1 MVSLRATIDL
11 PAEEATHL
19 FAVALARVLRSGD
32 VVLLQGELG
41 SGKTTL
47 TRGVASALGISAGSV
62 SSPTFVLMHQ
72 HEVPEA
78 SRGSEAKGTPGGEP
92 SDLER
97 IRTLVHI
104 DAYRLRDASDLDSLG
119 WDRVFDSGERRARPG
134 HCILIEWGERLASRI
149 DAASTARLTLEHDPP
164 GRALKL
170 EVPDGWGGRPGVDAL
185 LHRPPTRCRVTGAWV
200 GPDAATYPFASE
212 KARLADLN
220 KWFTG
225 SYEISRPIKDA
236 DFDEMGPSA

>member
-1 MVSLRATIDL
+1 MSLSATIDL

-19 FAVALARVLRSGD
+19 FAGALSRVLRSGD

-47 TRGVASALGISAGSV
+47 TRGVASALGISPQGV

-72 HEVPEA
+72 HEVPEV
-78 SRGSEAKGTPGGEP
+78 SGGVGVKAGGADEP
-92 SDLER
+92 TSVER
-97 IRTLVHI
+97 VRVLVHI
-104 DAYRLRDASDLDSLG
+104 DAYRLREASDLESLG
-119 WDRVFDSGERRARPG
+119 WDRVFDSGMGRARPG
-134 HCILIEWGERLASRI
+134 HCILIEWGERLVSRI
-149 DAASTARLTLEHDPP
+149 DAASAARLTLEHDPP
-164 GRALKL
+164 GRALTL
-170 EVPDGWGGRPGVDAL
+170 EVPDSWGSRPGVDAM

-200 GPDAATYPFASE
+200 GPDAAAYPFASE

-220 KWFTG
+220 RWFTG

-236 DFDEMGPSA
+236 DFDETGPAAS

>member
-1 MVSLRATIDL
+1 MSLTSTIDL
-11 PAEEATHL
+11 PAEEATLL
-19 FAVALARVLRSGD
+19 FAGALARVLRSGD

-47 TRGVASALGISAGSV
+47 TRGVASALGIPAGRV

-78 SRGSEAKGTPGGEP
+78 SGGAEGKP
-92 SDLER
+92 PDPDGVR
-97 IRTLVHI
+97 VLVHI
-104 DAYRLRDASDLDSLG
+104 DAYRMRDASDLDSLG
-119 WDRVFDSGERRARPG
+119 WDRVFDSGTRRARSG

-149 DAASTARLTLEHDPP
+149 DPASAARLTLEHDPP
-164 GRALKL
+164 GRALTL
-170 EVPDGWGGRPGVDAL
+170 EVPEDWGARPGMDAL

-200 GPDAATYPFASE
+200 GPDAAAYPFASE

-236 DFDEMGPSA
+236 DSDEMGPTTR